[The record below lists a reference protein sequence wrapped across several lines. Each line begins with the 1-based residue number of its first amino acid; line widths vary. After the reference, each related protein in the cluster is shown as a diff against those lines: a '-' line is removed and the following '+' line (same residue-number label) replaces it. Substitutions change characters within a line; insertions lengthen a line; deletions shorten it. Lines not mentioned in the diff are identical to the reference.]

1 MSAPQSSGINPPT
14 VEPIKIPSQIVDR
27 MGADTRPRT
36 GPRAKAA
43 RGAWQ
48 NGRLAKKARHSRRA
62 PSLGRNAVVRRHHNL
77 RPIRLLEDVP
87 QFTQWRP
94 KFVGRRDRANAVPP
108 KLSLALINNMNLR
121 ARCRLLYQRFVFP
134 QGYANRARMRGEE
147 DAAEYQQHR
156 ASRIEPASIGSCR
169 ASFAK
174 SLRGSRLACGISRR
188 R

>member
-43 RGAWQ
+43 RGALQ

-77 RPIRLLEDVP
+77 RPIRFPEAVP

-94 KFVGRRDRANAVPP
+94 KFVGRSDEADAVP
-108 KLSLALINNMNLR
+108 SNW
-121 ARCRLLYQRFVFP
+121 CRWGHRGQTEATNADFD
-134 QGYANRARMRGEE
+134 ATMRTSS
-147 DAAEYQQHR
+147 AQHVR
-156 ASRIEPASIGSCR
+156 GGGVIIQKITRPASYAR
-169 ASFAK
+169 W
-174 SLRGSRLACGISRR
+174 ISRSDF
-188 R
+188 